1 MMVIHNIKHFFQFF
15 AIRIKQEQA
24 TKLHQ
29 KYFHLYDPLYYNKQK
44 VTSSKIVPEIFS
56 FV

>member
-1 MMVIHNIKHFFQFF
+1 MAIHSIKHFFQFF
-15 AIRIKQEQA
+15 AIKTKKEQA

-29 KYFHLYDPLYYNKQK
+29 KYFYSYDPLYYNKQK
-44 VTSSKIVPEIFS
+44 VTSNKIVPEIFS